1 MEQASHVA
9 TQYYIETTEA
19 PSNERTLVL
28 KQDDSF
34 LITDESGDIN
44 SEGRADAG
52 LFHDG
57 TRFLSSMKFSL
68 ADGRPLLLNSSIRA
82 DNVLMTVDLTN
93 PDMRGEA
100 DIKLPRGT
108 LYISR
113 SKFLWR
119 GVCYETIRIH
129 NFGMT
134 TCSISWGLRFDADY
148 ADIFEVRGEKRDRRG
163 EQLTPEVQRDGIQLG
178 YIGLDNQ
185 LRTTQI
191 TCSPRPNKISEFGFD
206 FTMELASKSD
216 ATFRIVI
223 SCQLGAGSPVLETQD
238 AYQRATQTIAHR
250 RERESSIE
258 TSNHRFDSWVDR
270 SAADL
275 QMMLTETPHGLYPYA
290 GVPWFNTPF
299 GRDGIITALECLW
312 LAPRIARGVLT
323 YLAATQ
329 AESVSPEQDAQPGKI
344 LHETRTGE
352 MAILG
357 EVPFRRYYGSV
368 DSTPL
373 FVLLAG
379 AYYKRTADLD
389 FVRSIWP
396 NIERAI
402 EWIDRYGDIDGDGFI
417 EYARNSPSG
426 LVQQGWKDSQD
437 SIFHRDGS
445 LAEGPIALCEVQ
457 AYVYSARRMASELAR
472 ALGHVDR
479 ATALHQQAESLRMT
493 FDKAFWNEDMG
504 TYALALDGDKRQ
516 CKVAAS
522 NAGHCLFAPIANP
535 ARAAAVCDR
544 LMREDMFNG
553 WGVRTLGACE
563 RRYNPLSYHNG
574 SVWPHDNALIA
585 AGLSEYGHKEAVA
598 KITSGLFECALFME
612 LHRLPEL
619 FCGFDKRPGR
629 GPTLYPVACSPQSWA
644 AAASFLLV
652 AACLGISIDAPGNR
666 VLFRNPVLPES
677 VKRIT
682 IRNLRVG
689 NSELDLSVRHY
700 STGTTVGVERR
711 DGNIEVLSI
720 N

>member
-1 MEQASHVA
+1 MEQASHVEA
-9 TQYYIETTEA
+9 QYYIETTEA

-34 LITDESGDIN
+34 LITDECGDID
-44 SEGRADAG
+44 SEDRADAG

-57 TRFLSSMKFSL
+57 TRFLSLLKFSL
-68 ADGRPLLLNSSIRA
+68 ANGRPFLLNSAIRA
-82 DNVLMTVDLTN
+82 DNIVMTVDSTN
-93 PDMRGEA
+93 PDMRSGD
-100 DIKLPRGT
+100 DIKLSRGT

-113 SKFLWR
+113 SKFLWK
-119 GVCYETIRIH
+119 GACYETIRIH

-134 TCSISWGLRFDADY
+134 PCSIDWGLRFEADY
-148 ADIFEVRGEKRDRRG
+148 ADIFEVRGEERKHRG
-163 EQLTPEVQRDGIQLG
+163 EQLAPELQRDGIQLG

-185 LRTTQI
+185 LRTTHI
-191 TCSPRPNKISEFGFD
+191 TCSPSPNKISESGFE
-206 FTMELASKSD
+206 FTLELPPKAD
-216 ATFRIVI
+216 IAFRIAI
-223 SCQLGAGSPVLETQD
+223 SCQLGAGAPVLGTQD
-238 AYQRATQTIAHR
+238 AYQRATQIIANR
-250 RERESSIE
+250 RERESAIE

-312 LAPRIARGVLT
+312 LAPRVARGVLT
-323 YLAATQ
+323 YLAANQ
-329 AESVSPEQDAQPGKI
+329 AENVSPEQDAQPGKI

-389 FVRSIWP
+389 FIRSIWS

-402 EWIDRYGDIDGDGFI
+402 EWVDQYGDIDGDGFV
-417 EYARNSPSG
+417 EYARSSPSG

-437 SIFHRDGS
+437 SIFHRDG
-445 LAEGPIALCEVQ
+445 LIAEGPIALCEVQ
-457 AYVYSARRMASELAR
+457 AYVYSAKLYASELAD
-472 ALGHVDR
+472 ALGYADR
-479 ATALHQQAESLRMT
+479 ATALHEQAKSLQT
-493 FDKAFWNEDMG
+493 AFDKAFWNEDMG
-504 TYALALDGDKRQ
+504 TYALALDGKHRQ

-522 NAGHCLFAPIANP
+522 NAGHCLFAPIASP
-535 ARAAAVCDR
+535 SRAAAVCDR

-553 WGVRTLGACE
+553 WGIRTLASCE

-585 AGLSEYGHKEAVA
+585 WGLSRYGHKEAVS
-598 KITSGLFECALFME
+598 KIASGLFECALYME

-619 FCGFDKRPGR
+619 FCGFEKRPGR

-644 AAASFLLV
+644 AASSFLLV
-652 AACLGISIDAPGNR
+652 AACLGISIDAPKNR

-677 VKRIT
+677 VKRIS
-682 IRNLRVG
+682 IKNLRIG
-689 NSELDLSVRHY
+689 NSEVDLSVRRY
-700 STGTTVGVERR
+700 SSGTTVGVERR
-711 DGNIEVLSI
+711 DGDIEVLSV